1 MNEIKHE
8 YKSGNIP
15 IMPGPDFQKDFGR
28 SVGYADGKNDS
39 ADSAAWKEERQKNE
53 WSYELLAEMR
63 L

>member
-15 IMPGPDFQKDFGR
+15 IMPGPYFQKDFGR
-28 SVGYADGKNDS
+28 DIGYADGKNDS
-39 ADSAAWKEERQKNE
+39 AESMARKEEQQKDE
-53 WSYELLAEMR
+53 WFYELLAEMR